1 MQEKHSLTASDISHY
16 ANSLLSDTYDWT
28 GQYYE
33 SAVFWF
39 IKIKKDWYDETNQM
53 IRFHPRI
60 RNGFSEI
67 GYEGTVAVM
76 VMDDYQES
84 MFIITTGKEDES
96 LWRKARWKVKW

>member
-1 MQEKHSLTASDISHY
+1 
-16 ANSLLSDTYDWT
+16 
-28 GQYYE
+28 
-33 SAVFWF
+33 
-39 IKIKKDWYDETNQM
+39 M

-96 LWRKARWKVKW
+96 LWRKARWKLK